1 MFATLAVVVVVDV
14 DPEAKLTILP
24 VFNVPV
30 TPASFASEQPSPSE
44 SKSSSFGIPSLSK
57 SQFLLITP

>member
-1 MFATLAVVVVVDV
+1 MVVVVVDPV
-14 DPEAKLTILP
+14 AKLTMLP

-30 TPASFASEQPSPSE
+30 TPASLASEQPSPSE
-44 SKSSSFGIPSLSK
+44 SKSNWFGMPSLSK